1 MKTYYATTPIY
12 YVNDLPHI
20 GHIYSTVVTDAMT
33 RYRRLIGEK
42 TRFLTGTDEHGQ
54 NIEKAAMAQ
63 GIMPLALA
71 DRVVARYE
79 QLYRT
84 FEIQND
90 DFIRTTQE
98 RHKRG
103 VQALIGRID
112 AAGDFYTAKH
122 EGWYCASCEAFY
134 TEKELDATSNDK
146 KCPVHGI
153 PTAWE
158 SEENVFFRLSKYAE
172 PLLRHYE
179 SQPGFVRPES
189 RLAEVVS
196 FVKSG
201 LSDLSVSRTKV
212 KWGIPFPGHPGH
224 VVYVWL
230 DALANYITA
239 LGFGQGGDAEALY
252 REFWDHP
259 EAERVH
265 VIGKDILRFHAVYW
279 PAFLL
284 SAGVPLPTRVWAH
297 GWWLRDAKKVSK
309 SVGNIVRPDQLVA
322 DFGPDA
328 LRYFLLR
335 EMAFGQDAN
344 FSDEAFLTRYNAD
357 LANDLGNT
365 VSRVAALLRQ
375 SFGGTPNEVCDD
387 NEILAAYG
395 DARAEWQAALGDCQ
409 FNRALEAVWKFLS
422 VINGFIVARE
432 PWKIRKEEGADSGRL
447 HRILSAAA
455 EGIRLS
461 AVMLSPFLP
470 GISRR
475 IFATF
480 AMEAKDPSARDLA
493 WGGLPVSRPM
503 PEAPALFPRVDV
515 AEYFARKDTPMTEP
529 TRGAPAAPAL
539 PAAGAESQAAPASP
553 AAGAPPAAG
562 AAAAPSA
569 DDRIGI
575 EDFQKVRLKTAKIV
589 SAERVP
595 KSNKLMRLMVDLGG
609 EQRQIVA
616 GIAAQYEPEALL
628 GRNVVVVA
636 NLKPA
641 KLMGGRVQRHGA
653 RGLGRRRGGA
663 GAVGC
668 AGARAG
674 REQGEVILD
683 FGFWILD

>member
-1 MKTYYATTPIY
+1 MKTFYATTPIY

-54 NIEKAAMAQ
+54 NIEKAAAAQ
-63 GIMPLALA
+63 GIAPLTLA

-84 FEIQND
+84 FEIEND
-90 DFIRTTQE
+90 DFIRTTQD
-98 RHKRG
+98 RHRRG
-103 VQALIGRID
+103 VEALIARID

-134 TEKELDATSNDK
+134 TEKELDAQK
-146 KCPVHGI
+146 RCPVHAT

-158 SEENVFFRLSKYAE
+158 SEENVFFRLSKYQE

-179 SQPGFVRPES
+179 SHPGFVRPES

-201 LSDLSVSRTKV
+201 LADLSVSRAKV
-212 KWGIPFPGHPGH
+212 KWGIPFPGHAGH

-239 LGFGQGGDAEALY
+239 LGFGAADDSLY

-259 EAERVH
+259 DAERVH

-284 SAGVPLPTRVWAH
+284 SAGLPLPTRVWAH

-395 DARAEWQAALGDCQ
+395 DARGEWQAALGESQ
-409 FNRALEAVWKFLS
+409 FNRALEIVWKFLA
-422 VINGFIVARE
+422 VINGFIVAKE
-432 PWKIRKEEGADSGRL
+432 PWKIRKEEGAESGRL

-461 AVMLSPFLP
+461 AVMLSPFTP

-480 AMEAKDPSARDLA
+480 AMEAKDPSPRDLE

-503 PEAPALFPRVDV
+503 ADVPALFPRVDV
-515 AEYFARKDTPMTEP
+515 AEYFARKDTTMTDATEP
-529 TRGAPAAPAL
+529 TP
-539 PAAGAESQAAPASP
+539 PASNAPTAQP
-553 AAGAPPAAG
+553 ATS
-562 AAAAPSA
+562 AAAPPP
-569 DDRIGI
+569 DDRINI
-575 EDFQKVRLKTAKIV
+575 EDFQKVRLKTAKVV

-616 GIAAQYEPEALL
+616 GIAAQYEPEALV

-641 KLMGGRVQRHGA
+641 KLMGVESNGMVLAASVGD
-653 RGLGRRRGGA
+653 A
-663 GAVGC
+663 GEPVL
-668 AGARAG
+668 
-674 REQGEVILD
+674 LD
-683 FGFWILD
+683 VPAHVPPGTKIK